1 MFPDVLTIE
10 QLAQYLQ
17 LDPEFVLKRVKKG
30 DIPAAKINGEWRVR
44 REKINQW
51 LDELVDLS
59 PHGFDRMLNLTR
71 IAAERAGLKTPEEAD
86 AFIYKVREERRN
98 RGKR

>member
-17 LDPEFVLKRVKKG
+17 LEAAFVLERVQKG
-30 DIPAAKINGEWRVR
+30 EIPAAKIDGEWRVR

-51 LDELVDLS
+51 LDELTDLS
-59 PHGFDRMLNLTR
+59 PL
-71 IAAERAGLKTPEEAD
+71 
-86 AFIYKVREERRN
+86 
-98 RGKR
+98 